1 MVVFSIK
8 SIKADNV
15 ADRPRSFGKD
25 SRQLVRDS
33 VWYNSG
39 PPPELLR
46 QEFITPRELFFT
58 RNHGAVPEVD
68 PGAFRL
74 KVSGLVERP
83 LQLDLQTLQTGLPRR
98 TVAATMAC
106 AGLRR
111 DELMAYRPI
120 PGEVAWGAEPVSNGI
135 WTGAPLRDVLLMTG
149 VRPGASHVEFLGL
162 DQVTRHGSQFAFGGS
177 IPLDKALSQEVLLAF
192 EMNGE
197 PLPPVHGFPLR
208 TVVPGCIGARSV
220 KWLSEI
226 IVTDAPS
233 ENYFQAHAYKTF
245 PPEVGPDTVRWE
257 TGVMLH
263 DLPLNSVIW
272 DPLPGARVPAGSVTV
287 RGWAMASGGEVID
300 RVEVSA
306 DGGGTW
312 IPAEFTER
320 GNRWTWCFW
329 SVRIPLQAGRHTLMA
344 RATDSSG
351 QVQPGKVDGIWNF
364 KGYMNNA
371 WHRVDVEV
379 TR

>member
-15 ADRPRSFGKD
+15 TDRPHSFGKH
-25 SRQLVRDS
+25 SGQLVRDS
-33 VWYNSG
+33 EWYNSG

-46 QEFITPRELFFT
+46 REFITPKDLFFT
-58 RNHGAVPEVD
+58 RNHGAVPEID
-68 PGAFRL
+68 PGTFRL
-74 KVSGLVERP
+74 KVTGMVERE
-83 LQLDLQTLQTGLPRR
+83 LELSLHDLQTSLPRR

-120 PGEVAWGAEPVSNGI
+120 PGEVAWGAEPISNGI
-135 WTGAPLRDVLLMTG
+135 WTGAPLRDVLLMAG
-149 VRPGASHVEFLGL
+149 LRPGASHVEFIGL
-162 DQVTRHGSQFAFGGS
+162 DQVQRHGKQFGFGGS
-177 IPLDKALSQEVLLAF
+177 IPLDKALGQEVLLAF
-192 EMNGE
+192 EMNDG

-208 TVVPGCIGARSV
+208 GVVPGCIGARSV

-245 PPEVGPDTVRWE
+245 PPEIGPDTVRWE
-257 TGVMLH
+257 TGFMLH

-272 DPLPGARVPAGSVTV
+272 DPLPGGRVSAGSVTI
-287 RGWAMASGGEVID
+287 RGWAMATRGEVVE

-306 DGGGTW
+306 DGGRTW
-312 IPAEFTER
+312 TPAEFTER

-329 SVRIPLQAGRHTLMA
+329 SIRQVLKSGPHTLVV
-344 RATDSSG
+344 RAIDSAG
-351 QVQPGKVDGIWNF
+351 QVQPDQVDRIWNF

-371 WHRVDVEV
+371 WHRIDVEV
-379 TR
+379 V

>member
-1 MVVFSIK
+1 MTR
-8 SIKADNV
+8 AET
-15 ADRPRSFGKD
+15 SFGKHPE
-25 SRQLVRDS
+25 QLVRDAQ
-33 VWYNSG
+33 WYNSG

-46 QEFITPRELFFT
+46 QDFITPKELFFT
-58 RNHGAVPEVD
+58 RNHGAVPVVD
-68 PGAFRL
+68 PAAYRFT
-74 KVSGLVERP
+74 VSGLVERP
-83 LQLDLQTLQTGLPRR
+83 LQLDLHTLQTALPRR
-98 TVAATMAC
+98 TAAATMAC

-111 DELMAYRPI
+111 DELMVYRPI

-135 WTGAPLRDVLLMTG
+135 WTGAPLRDVLMMAG
-149 VRPGASHVEFLGL
+149 PKPGASHVEFLGL
-162 DQVTRHGSQFAFGGS
+162 DQVERHGRRFAFGGS

-208 TVVPGCIGARSV
+208 AVVPGCIGARSV

-226 IVTDAPS
+226 IVTEAPS

-245 PPEVGPDTVRWE
+245 PPEIGPDTVQWE
-257 TGVMLH
+257 SGFMLH

-272 DPLPGARVPAGSVTV
+272 EPLPGARVSAGNVTV
-287 RGWAMASGGEVID
+287 RGWAMASGGDLVD
-300 RVEVSA
+300 RVEVSP
-306 DGGGTW
+306 DGGRTW
-312 IPAEFTER
+312 VQAELTER
-320 GNRWTWCFW
+320 GTRWTWCFW
-329 SVRIPLQAGRHTLMA
+329 SVQVPLAAGRHTLVA

-351 QVQPGKVDGIWNF
+351 RVQPEKVDGIWNF

-379 TR
+379 TG